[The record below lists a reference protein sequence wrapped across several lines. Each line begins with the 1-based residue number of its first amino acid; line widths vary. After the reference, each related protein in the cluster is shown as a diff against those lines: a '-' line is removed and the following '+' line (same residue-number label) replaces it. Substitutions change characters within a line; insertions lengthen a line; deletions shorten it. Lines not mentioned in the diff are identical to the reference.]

1 MITFVSIADLDKLAD
16 DDPARPVV
24 KQLLQWLIA
33 PSDFPDHPYNPE
45 EHGQI
50 VLVESGAVDREL
62 DDIDMPRLT
71 EILWEGVNIIDGFYH
86 AVYLG
91 AGDYGI
97 GFVIPVD
104 APWVSG
110 ELREVLD
117 SLMDDP
123 TPLTS
128 RSTTL

>member
-1 MITFVSIADLDKLAD
+1 MKTFTSLSDLNQLTD
-16 DDPARPVV
+16 DDPAKPVV
-24 KQLLQWLIA
+24 KQLLEWLIA
-33 PSDFPDHPYNPE
+33 DGESPDFPYNPE
-45 EHGQI
+45 EHGYI
-50 VLVESGAVDREL
+50 ALVEPGDVDREL

-104 APWVSG
+104 APWLSDD
-110 ELREVLD
+110 LREVLE
-117 SLMDDP
+117 SLVDDP
-123 TPLTS
+123 NAQSFRYTF
-128 RSTTL
+128 